1 MKLFQKT
8 LSLVLTLLIAMQS
21 MQITIFANYA
31 EIIDILN
38 GNNYDDFIVID
49 DTVIYSNGDYA
60 FDSSVES
67 DNTPAFAHLLD
78 AQEPTNPTTRIMNL
92 LDIDEVTA
100 MQMIT
105 VFGDAELAL
114 EEAEL
119 YKSLKNMYY
128 TLNYDSV
135 KDYLTSLVVNGYG
148 AQRVAMSYIVA
159 DALGEDILD
168 VMITEY
174 PEEEIDDEFV
184 EILVYD
190 YYVSPEF
197 IYSYLEENNTTSEGL
212 FTAILGAFGILYPN
226 TLPRTFS
233 DEEDEA
239 VEYPDAPFYTQNSE
253 SEYVSPITKQLIYRT
268 NLASLPGI
276 NGMDVN
282 ITLKYN
288 SGETVYVGDL
298 ITTSSSSGGPQ
309 FDSNGNYIGG
319 TGTAQVDTYYEDY
332 DWNNKSPFVFGSGW
346 RLDFD
351 YIKTVDGVKYLVL
364 TDGTEYKIDLT
375 SSKKL
380 NGFNYRALDFS
391 EYSGTAF
398 PNAKYKLVFSDGKT
412 EYFSEKGDLLAIV
425 DRFGNG
431 ITFTHSKVTSTEQI
445 GNSTVVYTDR
455 FVISNTITSIIID
468 YSLTDY
474 RITLPRNESQN
485 EESVIRLSSVYTYEG
500 YELVSIKNQ
509 ANEVT
514 AFSYQA
520 IRCGKKDYG
529 ESHPYFSV
537 GYTFERPYNHFIK
550 TITYP
555 TGAATEYSYANLN
568 IDTEIKMGISNRKD
582 KIGDNVYN
590 NVTYLNNIADYGYK
604 TVEYSCDQY
613 GFITQEKVKVGDKI
627 KGWISR
633 NYDSAIG
640 KPLTVT
646 NVTTADSYMNLLGY
660 RPVYDE
666 NGNLIYSSPVYDVSL
681 ISNVNTYTYDNKG
694 YVLTSTENGLT
705 KTYTYDSTYHLPL
718 SVTYTRDDNVK
729 VKHQYYLSGDK
740 KKTMLDMTIVN
751 DSGVYAQRYYEYDA
765 CGNVIK
771 ERAYKN
777 NSDYVETAYT
787 YDNAGRL
794 TSQVTAGVTLSYAYD
809 AMGRVTAETN
819 GIGGTT
825 SYVYDSMGRVIEV
838 KHPDD
843 THTNRSHITTSY
855 TVSNTEN
862 SITETDEVG
871 NVTKY
876 NYDAL
881 GNIVSVYVGNTLVE
895 RYEYDEYSRVSR
907 KFDSQNNYTTYTYD
921 HAGRTT
927 AVNVYAPDSEVA
939 EYQETYAYEA
949 IAADN
954 LLKTTKTVVGELNAP
969 SIVTLTYTDVYG
981 RVVKEGYKVGANER
995 LTTYTYDN
1003 CGNKTSELSA
1013 LDAQNG
1019 YAFTNQYVYDFNN
1032 RVVRQINALGESAY
1046 TEYDW
1051 LGNALRKI
1059 DNNNNVTTLTYDAFG
1074 RVLTQITPFDTT
1086 TSTKIVYTYD
1096 NLGNVTEEKTL
1107 SVSSDNTETL
1117 LRKTG
1122 YEYDLRGNLLKVK
1135 SYTSANDHLVTAVYT
1150 YDKKGQMLTST
1161 AGDYV
1166 TQYAYDAYGNVSRIT
1181 YPGGGYETFTY
1192 LPNGNLLS
1200 STDRSGVT
1208 TTYTYNALGNPITV
1222 TAGTGTNA
1230 KTISY
1235 TYAKTGAV
1243 LSESNSTATTS
1254 YTYDAMGRVVT
1265 EGAASYT
1272 YDLNGNITSVTTG
1285 GRVVSYTYDRLNR
1298 MTSAVEGN
1306 ITAAY
1311 NYNNLGHRT
1320 STVISVGGTTAAQ
1333 TTYTYN
1339 LAGLATTL
1347 VNKNGADETLS
1358 SFTYT
1363 YAADGNIL
1371 TEVANTGTTETT
1383 TYTYDLLGRLI
1394 AEVGNAGT
1402 RFYTYDTAGN
1412 RTQAIVDTD
1421 TTVCYTYNSDGE
1433 LTSETSNNGATSE
1446 TTLYEYDANGNLTK
1460 KTKGISV
1467 TNYAYDIWNR
1477 MTSADNASYAYN
1489 AQGLRVS
1496 KSVGNA
1502 TTNFL
1507 LVGGNVWSD
1516 GTTNYTRGIELISNG
1531 TQLYLYNVRGDVIQL
1546 LGFDGD
1552 VDKTYDYDA
1561 YGNEYARDL
1570 GDSNPFRY
1578 CGEYYDTETGF
1589 IYLRARYYDP
1599 MVGRF
1604 TSVDPIKSGLN
1615 WYSYCDNNPVTRID
1629 PTGEAWY
1636 HWALG
1641 ALVVAACAAAVVVTA
1656 GGVLAGAT
1664 AVGALAS
1671 GVAVGTTSTTIAA
1684 GAFLG
1689 SATVYGSCVL
1699 SAGFE
1704 SNSIQEFNDKGNW
1717 GTVLTTT
1724 GGAIVG
1730 GAFGYLVDRSSREA
1744 DVSPSSVSESK
1755 QEPKVVTNKYG
1766 YRVEEGHS
1774 RDARIAP
1781 NSLNEQ
1787 LAMEQ
1792 VQSNPLEGARNLS
1805 AIPKDP
1811 IVLKKGQWL
1820 ASDGWVKMANNV
1832 RLSNEKIEIHFLY
1845 NVKTGVFAD
1854 FKFK

>member
-119 YKSLKNMYY
+119 YKSLKNIYY

-197 IYSYLEENNTTSEGL
+197 IYSYLEENDMTAEIMY
-212 FTAILGAFGILYPN
+212 TAIFSTFKVLYPD
-226 TLPRTFS
+226 TLPSTFYT
-233 DEEDEA
+233 EVEDETTQ
-239 VEYPDAPFYTQNSE
+239 YPTAPFYAHNSE
-253 SEYVSPITKQLIYRT
+253 SEYVSPSSGQLFYQLD
-268 NLASLPGI
+268 LATVSGI
-276 NGMDVN
+276 NGMDIN
-282 ITLKYN
+282 LLLKYN
-288 SGETVYVGDL
+288 SGTSAVLGDMKTETTTVGRP
-298 ITTSSSSGGPQ
+298 I
-309 FDSNGNYIGG
+309 FDSNGNYISGVANV
-319 TGTAQVDTYYEDY
+319 TVYTYYDDY
-332 DWNNKSPFVFGSGW
+332 NWSEKSPFIFGSGW
-346 RLDFD
+346 RLNFD
-351 YIKTVDGVKYLVL
+351 YIKTVDEDKFLVL
-364 TDGTEYKIDLT
+364 TDGNEYKINLQASGNKLFGHNCDALT
-375 SSKKL
+375 FTED
-380 NGFNYRALDFS
+380 NGSYNS
-391 EYSGTAF
+391 NS
-398 PNAKYKLVFSDGKT
+398 KYKLVFSDGTT
-412 EYFSEKGDLLAIV
+412 EYFDAKGDLLAII

-431 ITFTHSKVTSTEQI
+431 ITFTKSTINE
-445 GNSTVVYTDR
+445 TVVIDGSSVTFTNELKISNDEDVDVDDIVIKYNLTKQIIILPDGSMIHFNYTYTD
-455 FVISNTITSIIID
+455 
-468 YSLTDY
+468 
-474 RITLPRNESQN
+474 
-485 EESVIRLSSVYTYEG
+485 EG
-500 YELVSIKNQ
+500 YQLTTVKNQ
-509 ANEVT
+509 AGET
-514 AFSYQA
+514 TTFAYELMQG
-520 IRCGKKDYG
+520 GKKDYAD
-529 ESHPYFSV
+529 PNNVNNLYAKA
-537 GYTFERPYNHFIK
+537 GYTFERPYHHLISE
-550 TITYP
+550 ITYP
-555 TGAATEYSYANLN
+555 TGAKVEYTYASRQTNEVIQACVTN
-568 IDTEIKMGISNRKD
+568 RKNVIGTDISNT
-582 KIGDNVYN
+582 VSY
-590 NVTYLNNIADYGYK
+590 TYHENSLSMNKADYGNRV
-604 TVEYSCDQY
+604 VEYEYNIDGYVSKEITKVGDSVKSWISKTYHWCGKPSRVEYVETASSYMTLLGYQPVIDQY
-613 GFITQEKVKVGDKI
+613 GNVIGSYPI
-627 KGWISR
+627 
-633 NYDSAIG
+633 YD
-640 KPLTVT
+640 T
-646 NVTTADSYMNLLGY
+646 SY
-660 RPVYDE
+660 
-666 NGNLIYSSPVYDVSL
+666 
-681 ISNVNTYTYDNKG
+681 ISNVSTYNYNSKG
-694 YVLTSTENGLT
+694 YVTSSTENGLT
-705 KTYTYDSTYHLPL
+705 KTYTYDSTYYLPL

-794 TSQVTAGVTLSYAYD
+794 TSQTTAGVTLNYTYD

-981 RVVKEGYKVGANER
+981 RVVKEGYKVGASER

-1059 DNNNNVTTLTYDAFG
+1059 DNNNNVTTLIYDAFG

-1161 AGDYV
+1161 AGDYT

-1208 TTYTYNALGNPITV
+1208 TTYTYNALGNPLTV

-1298 MTSAVEGN
+1298 MVSATEGN
-1306 ITAAY
+1306 ITAVY
-1311 NYNNLGHRT
+1311 GYDTNGNRT

-1347 VNKNGADETLS
+1347 VNKNGAGSTLS

-1371 TEVANTGTTETT
+1371 TEVANTGTTKTT
-1383 TYTYDLLGRLI
+1383 NYTYDLLGRLI
-1394 AEVGNAGT
+1394 CESGKH
-1402 RFYTYDTAGN
+1402 YEYDVAGN
-1412 RTQAIVDTD
+1412 RAKVIID
-1421 TTVCYTYNSDGE
+1421 TTTKIEYTYNNDGE
-1433 LTSETSNNGATSE
+1433 LISETSTVGTVSE
-1446 TTLYEYDANGNLTK
+1446 VTTYTYDANGNLTK

-1467 TNYAYDIWNR
+1467 TNYGYDVWGN
-1477 MTSADNASYAYN
+1477 MVSADNATYAYN

-1599 MVGRF
+1599 ATGRF
-1604 TSVDPIKSGLN
+1604 VAMDTHWNPSNAIYGDNPVKTSSAEDCKSLYPNINAIKQSSN
-1615 WYSYCDNNPVTRID
+1615 TYIYCTNNPIAYKDTNGRWI
-1629 PTGEAWY
+1629 
-1636 HWALG
+1636 HL
-1641 ALVVAACAAAVVVTA
+1641 
-1656 GGVLAGAT
+1656 
-1664 AVGALAS
+1664 AVGALVGGIWGAVEYFVNNTNKEFNPVEF
-1671 GVAVGTTSTTIAA
+1671 GVEVLTGALGGLLASTTA
-1684 GAFLG
+1684 GWLVQIVANTL
-1689 SATVYGSCVL
+1689 
-1699 SAGFE
+1699 
-1704 SNSIQEFNDKGNW
+1704 I
-1717 GTVLTTT
+1717 
-1724 GGAIVG
+1724 GGAKEIIKGLFGVFGDKDSSNNSVDFDNVDWKDVG
-1730 GAFGYLVDRSSREA
+1730 KGVISGLAGGLA
-1744 DVSPSSVSESK
+1744 GGPGGGSK
-1755 QEPKVVTNKYG
+1755 
-1766 YRVEEGHS
+1766 HL
-1774 RDARIAP
+1774 D
-1781 NSLNEQ
+1781 
-1787 LAMEQ
+1787 
-1792 VQSNPLEGARNLS
+1792 NLS
-1805 AIPKDP
+1805 SGFFKRIGNAFSHKS
-1811 IVLKKGQWL
+1811 GQSL
-1820 ASDGWVKMANNV
+1820 VKE
-1832 RLSNEKIEIHFLY
+1832 LSNAFSYFTKSSSSLIDGICDSIDIASVVNIIMGKVL
-1845 NVKTGVFAD
+1845 NVF
-1854 FKFK
+1854 